1 MESSGNHQANSS
13 SNIQNNTHNNSSS
26 SGDYHM
32 NPFPASN
39 APRANTLYLAQ
50 DSSLNTDDSTNLNKH
65 IGYSGVTSSTYTK
78 IPSIDT
84 IPGQQY
90 SVPPFQVQVPEGYY
104 HFPRPSLDPPR
115 GLPLHENP
123 YSMMPSTKMSPFK
136 NSDLL
141 SSSVPRPLPSFKQDP
156 NIRMNPAP
164 TLGQLA
170 VKFQNYSS
178 ADGKFPE
185 EAGDDGED
193 EEEGGGTGEGGTVP
207 HGAEHTGR
215 WTKREHE
222 LFLEALK
229 KHGKEWKKV
238 AAMVKTRT
246 VVQTRTHA
254 QKYFQKVQKYIFP
267 EHHGSNLE
275 IGGGG
280 NMGGGISMGDSSH
293 SSELLQ
299 RVATPQTPNPPYLN
313 HALLHQNKKMKID
326 PETILSVAQP
336 LLPSTASP
344 APAPPSASKVSSSSS
359 THETDADYF
368 YCDPQSKPQEASTQ
382 SPLNLTSR
390 YQRTDLPPPSPAS
403 CGKRKKEEVAVAHF
417 LSGSASPIDLQS
429 GVQALTKMKTAT
441 VLRNKPPPRS
451 TRPGNGIGLSIINP
465 DTLPSF
471 RSEDEPNT
479 PWDCDM
485 RELET
490 KQKSSALHVAAQTTI
505 EQNEFIRQVCE
516 SSLNGDIELLLRIL
530 ATAQFSD
537 SEISGVSLIGQDIGR
552 AKTPTSENGEPSTYH
567 SPSSMAPPEPPDPRK
582 TLLAE
587 LLNRVNDKD
596 ESVLMIVCSRKL
608 TASNPPML
616 QSRLFEVIKVLVEHG
631 ANVTLVNNKLQTCLH
646 LVAFEGYDMLANYLI
661 MKGCSVNAADRN
673 GDTAAHIATRQ
684 GHLSVIQVL
693 TNCGANFHLRNNS
706 WRCPLDLARDCPE
719 LHLSRLDIRRSILTM
734 EPRLRSLVLYHED
747 CLEHA
752 ARRESDWEGPDR
764 LTGIM
769 ELIKD
774 TKAFPSY
781 QVEITN
787 QFPKAPVEMLS
798 RVHSSEYI
806 AFVNTLSKQV
816 QETGNSS
823 ESSQVVPFTPH
834 VQRSVM
840 KQMDTE
846 IKHPDG
852 CDTSFSSGTLKAA
865 RRAAGAVAHAVDRVL
880 LNRNRNAFCVVRPPG
895 HHAGYNGLLD
905 GAKSCGFCIFNSVA
919 AGALH
924 ALEAH
929 NCERVAI
936 IDIDVH
942 HGKPS
947 LLLSMLV

>member
-1 MESSGNHQANSS
+1 MEEVPGKQTNSH
-13 SNIQNNTHNNSSS
+13 NTTS
-26 SGDYHM
+26 SGDHII
-32 NPFPASN
+32 PALP
-39 APRANTLYLAQ
+39 ATKTLYLAQ
-50 DSSLNTDDSTNLNKH
+50 DSSLNADNTTNLNKH
-65 IGYSGVTSSTYTK
+65 PGYPGGTSSTYAK
-78 IPSIDT
+78 IPSIDS

-90 SVPPFQVQVPEGYY
+90 SVPPYQVQAPEEFY
-104 HFPRPSLDPPR
+104 HFQRPSSADFLAAPR
-115 GLPLHENP
+115 GPIHYDNP
-123 YSMMPSTKMSPFK
+123 YSMMPSARISPI
-136 NSDLL
+136 
-141 SSSVPRPLPSFKQDP
+141 SSAPRPLPSLKLEP
-156 NIRMNPAP
+156 NIRMTAP

-185 EAGDDGED
+185 EHGDDGEE
-193 EEEGGGTGEGGTVP
+193 EEEGGATTTEGGSLS

-267 EHHGSNLE
+267 EHHAALE
-275 IGGGG
+275 AVGGG
-280 NMGGGISMGDSSH
+280 DTSH
-293 SSELLQ
+293 STSEMLH
-299 RVATPQTPNPPYLN
+299 RVNNPQTPNPNTPNPYLN

-336 LLPSTASP
+336 LVPSSSSSP
-344 APAPPSASKVSSSSS
+344 APAPPSAPKVTSSVSNP
-359 THETDADYF
+359 ETETDYF
-368 YCDPQSKPQEASTQ
+368 YCDPQVKPQEALTQ
-382 SPLNLTSR
+382 SPIKLTSR

-451 TRPGNGIGLSIINP
+451 SRPGNGIGLSIINP

-471 RSEDEPNT
+471 RMEDEPNT

-485 RELET
+485 KELET
-490 KQKSSALHVAAQTTI
+490 KQKSSGLHVAAQTTI

-516 SSLNGDIELLLRIL
+516 LSLNGDIESLRNIFS
-530 ATAQFSD
+530 TAQFSNL
-537 SEISGVSLIGQDIGR
+537 ELSGSLIGQDIKR
-552 AKTPTSENGEPSTYH
+552 AKTPTPENGEPSIPP
-567 SPSSMAPPEPPDPRK
+567 PSSMAPPSTTASADLPADSRK
-582 TLLAE
+582 TLLTE
-587 LLNRVNDKD
+587 LLNRVNDKG

-608 TASNPPML
+608 TATNPPLL
-616 QSRLFEVIKVLVEHG
+616 QSRLFEVIKILVEHG
-631 ANVTLVNNKLQTCLH
+631 ANVTLVNSKIQTCLH
-646 LVAFEGYDMLANYLI
+646 LVAIEGYDMLANYLLL
-661 MKGCSVNAADRN
+661 KGCPVNAADIN

-719 LHLSRLDIRRSILTM
+719 LHLTRFDIRRSILTM

-769 ELIKD
+769 DLIKD
-774 TKAFPSY
+774 SKVFPSY

-806 AFVNTLSKQV
+806 AFVNTLSKKV
-816 QETGNSS
+816 QENGNSS
-823 ESSQVVPFTPH
+823 ELSQVVPFTPH
-834 VQRSVM
+834 VQRLVM
-840 KQMDTE
+840 KQGDTE

-942 HGKPS
+942 HGDPS
-947 LLLSMLV
+947 LYPFTIY

>member
-1 MESSGNHQANSS
+1 MEDKPTNEFGKDS
-13 SNIQNNTHNNSSS
+13 
-26 SGDYHM
+26 
-32 NPFPASN
+32 PK
-39 APRANTLYLAQ
+39 TLYLAQ
-50 DSSLNTDDSTNLNKH
+50 DSSLDHSTNLKQP
-65 IGYSGVTSSTYTK
+65 YPRVSPPLAK
-78 IPSIDT
+78 IPSIDS

-90 SVPPFQVQVPEGYY
+90 NVPFQVQVPEEFY
-104 HFPRPSLDPPR
+104 HFPLPSETQNINSQPR
-115 GLPLHENP
+115 GPYENLYTLP
-123 YSMMPSTKMSPFK
+123 SSKFPSIK
-136 NSDLL
+136 NADFQ
-141 SSSVPRPLPSFKQDP
+141 SSGPRPVPSIKHDP
-156 NIRMNPAP
+156 ISRINPGP

-170 VKFQNYSS
+170 VKFQSYN
-178 ADGKFPE
+178 GPEMKFNE
-185 EAGDDGED
+185 DQLDGEG
-193 EEEGGGTGEGGTVP
+193 EEEDEGGDAPVV
-207 HGAEHTGR
+207 HGGEHTGR

-267 EHHGSNLE
+267 DHHDLSDPTHQ
-275 IGGGG
+275 
-280 NMGGGISMGDSSH
+280 SD
-293 SSELLQ
+293 LLQ
-299 RVATPQTPNPPYLN
+299 RPHVPHLNQPNAAYIN

-326 PETILSVAQP
+326 SEAIASAPQP
-336 LLPSTASP
+336 LLPSS
-344 APAPPSASKVSSSSS
+344 APVLALPSAAVLMPAATSKQ
-359 THETDADYF
+359 TTDEDYF
-368 YCDPQSKPQEASTQ
+368 YCDPEAKPKELSPQ
-382 SPLNLTSR
+382 SPLKITSR

-403 CGKRKKEEVAVAHF
+403 CGKRKKEEVAVAQF

-441 VLRNKPPPRS
+441 VLRIKPPPRS
-451 TRPGNGIGLSIINP
+451 SRPGNGIGLSIINP

-471 RSEDEPNT
+471 RAEDEPNT
-479 PWDCDM
+479 PWDGDM

-490 KQKSSALHVAAQTTI
+490 KRKTSGLHVAAQTTM
-505 EQNEFIRQVCE
+505 EQNDFTRQVCE
-516 SSLNGDIELLLRIL
+516 LSLNSDLQSLLALL
-530 ATAQFSD
+530 NSTKFEVTGGGA
-537 SEISGVSLIGQDIGR
+537 IGRDIGG
-552 AKTPTSENGEPSTYH
+552 AKTQNPDDGEPLIQTPP
-567 SPSSMAPPEPPDPRK
+567 PSSMAPPSSSVGKDPK
-582 TLLAE
+582 TKNSLLSE
-587 LLNRVNDKD
+587 MLNRVNDCD
-596 ESVLMIVCSRKL
+596 ESVLMIVCSRRL
-608 TASNPPML
+608 STTPDAGPPL
-616 QSRLFEVIKVLVEHG
+616 SQSRLFDTIKLLIEYG
-631 ANVTLVNNKLQTCLH
+631 ASVNLVNNKLQTCLH
-646 LVAFEGYDMLANYLI
+646 LVAQEGYDLIANYLI
-661 MKGCSVNAADRN
+661 LKGCPVNAIDIN
-673 GDTAAHIATRQ
+673 GDTAAHVAARS

-693 TNCGANFHLRNNS
+693 TDCGANFHVRNNS
-706 WRCPLDLARDCPE
+706 WRCPLDLAGDCPE

-769 ELIKD
+769 NLILD
-774 TKAFPSY
+774 TASFPNY

-806 AFVNTLSKQV
+806 AFVNSLSKKV
-816 QETGNSS
+816 QEAGTTS
-823 ESSQVVPFTPH
+823 ESSQIVPFTPQ
-834 VQRSVM
+834 VQRSIM
-840 KQMDTE
+840 KQEDTD

-852 CDTSFSSGTLKAA
+852 CDTSFSPGTLKAA

-936 IDIDVH
+936 VDIDVH
-942 HGKPS
+942 HGLAPF
-947 LLLSMLV
+947 LFLVTTPR

>member
-1 MESSGNHQANSS
+1 MEEGNRPSEYGKES
-13 SNIQNNTHNNSSS
+13 
-26 SGDYHM
+26 
-32 NPFPASN
+32 PK
-39 APRANTLYLAQ
+39 TLYLAQ
-50 DSSLNTDDSTNLNKH
+50 DSALDASKPPYPRVSPPLA
-65 IGYSGVTSSTYTK
+65 K
-78 IPSIDT
+78 IPSIDS

-90 SVPPFQVQVPEGYY
+90 GVPFQVQVPEEFY
-104 HFPRPSLDPPR
+104 HFPLPSETQNMNSQPRGPYENLYTLPGSKFPSLKMTDLQSVSRPV
-115 GLPLHENP
+115 
-123 YSMMPSTKMSPFK
+123 PSVKQES
-136 NSDLL
+136 L
-141 SSSVPRPLPSFKQDP
+141 SRISTG
-156 NIRMNPAP
+156 P

-170 VKFQNYSS
+170 VKFQSYN
-178 ADGKFPE
+178 GPEMKFNE
-185 EAGDDGED
+185 DQLDGEGD
-193 EEEGGGTGEGGTVP
+193 EEEEGGDAPIV

-267 EHHGSNLE
+267 DHHE
-275 IGGGG
+275 PH
-280 NMGGGISMGDSSH
+280 DAAH
-293 SSELLQ
+293 SSDLLQ
-299 RVATPQTPNPPYLN
+299 RVPQAPQPSAAYLN
-313 HALLHQNKKMKID
+313 HALLQNKKMKID
-326 PETILSVAQP
+326 PEVAASAPQP
-336 LLPSTASP
+336 LLSSFP
-344 APAPPSASKVSSSSS
+344 APLMPPSAAVMTAASKQSGD
-359 THETDADYF
+359 EDYF
-368 YCDPQSKPQEASTQ
+368 YCDPEARPKEQAPQ
-382 SPLNLTSR
+382 SPLKVTSR

-403 CGKRKKEEVAVAHF
+403 CGKRKKEEVAVAQF

-429 GVQALTKMKTAT
+429 GVQALTKMKTAA
-441 VLRNKPPPRS
+441 VLRTRPPPRS
-451 TRPGNGIGLSIINP
+451 SRPGNGIGLSIINP

-479 PWDCDM
+479 PWDGDM

-490 KQKSSALHVAAQTTI
+490 KRKSSGLHVAAQTTM
-505 EQNEFIRQVCE
+505 EQNDFTRQLCE
-516 SSLNGDIELLLRIL
+516 LSLNGDLEALLRL
-530 ATAQFSD
+530 LTSTKFCEAP
-537 SEISGVSLIGQDIGR
+537 SGSIGRDIGG
-552 AKTPTSENGEPSTYH
+552 AKTPNQEIGELSSSGPF
-567 SPSSMAPPEPPDPRK
+567 PSSMAPPSAARKASEPK
-582 TLLAE
+582 SILSE
-587 LLNRVNDKD
+587 MINRVNDQD
-596 ESVLMIVCSRKL
+596 ESVLMIVCSRTL
-608 TASNPPML
+608 STTPPAGSPL
-616 QSRLFEVIKVLVEHG
+616 SQSRLFDTVKILIEHG
-631 ANVTLVNNKLQTCLH
+631 ASVSLVNNKLQTCLH
-646 LVAFEGYDMLANYLI
+646 LVAREGYDLIANFLI
-661 MKGCSVNAADRN
+661 LKGCPVNAVDIN
-673 GDTAAHIATRQ
+673 GDTAAHVAARH

-693 TNCGANFHLRNNS
+693 TDCGANFHVRNNA
-706 WRCPLDLARDCPE
+706 WRCPLDLAGDCPE

-769 ELIKD
+769 NLILD
-774 TKAFPSY
+774 TNSFPSY
-781 QVEITN
+781 QVEVTN
-787 QFPKAPVEMLS
+787 QFPKAPVEMLN

-806 AFVNTLSKQV
+806 AFVNSLSKKV
-816 QETGNSS
+816 QEAGVSS
-823 ESSQVVPFTPH
+823 ESHIVPFTPQ
-834 VQRSVM
+834 VQRSIM
-840 KQMDTE
+840 KHEDTD

-852 CDTSFSSGTLKAA
+852 CDTSFSPGTLKAA

-895 HHAGYNGLLD
+895 HHAGYNGLLN

-942 HGKPS
+942 HG
-947 LLLSMLV
+947 LTLSRPLW